1 MLKRDLPS
9 LHDSDSFVPQRKR
22 QLQKHVRA
30 RERVGIEEEDESLLE
45 LNEKSVMATSRT
57 EIGAK
62 EIKANLID
70 SIILR

>member
-1 MLKRDLPS
+1 
-9 LHDSDSFVPQRKR
+9 
-22 QLQKHVRA
+22 VRA